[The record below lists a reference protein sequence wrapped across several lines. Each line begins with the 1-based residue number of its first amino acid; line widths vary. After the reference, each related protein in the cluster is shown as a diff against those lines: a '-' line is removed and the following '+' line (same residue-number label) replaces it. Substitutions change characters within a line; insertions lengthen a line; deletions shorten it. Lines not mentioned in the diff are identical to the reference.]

1 MLKKPVSGRGK
12 PCLEYARTTGRRDLP
27 VHVPPAGSVTLLH
40 RRPAELNAIPA
51 LKVGA
56 AVKTGQ
62 RLALYGDA
70 AGYVTVPVTGAI
82 ASLAPFEGNFGR
94 RYTAVTITVDPQE
107 TFDEQFAAARSE
119 VTLATASAFLAAAP
133 GLPPLQEMGN
143 ADRPLKTLVVCGIDD
158 DLLVFTQQHV
168 LSARAHDI
176 EKGIHLL
183 KEMAGFED
191 VVILT
196 PREAVQG
203 YGRIG
208 GRVMGVATT
217 YPHTLPELVM
227 AEVFGR
233 VVPAGRTCGDLGY
246 CFMRAEAVASIG
258 AAFDTGRIPAAK
270 TLTVITKD
278 GVGRL
283 AETTVGTPID
293 VVLKHFGVALE
304 EGDRL
309 VLGGPMRGTAAY
321 SPEQP
326 VRPDTD
332 AVMVLDSAHAADV
345 SEYPCVNCGDCVRVC
360 PARIQVNLLVCY
372 LEAGKYQDAEEA
384 YDLLSCV
391 ECGLCSYVC
400 VSKIPILQ
408 YITLAKY
415 ELTRARQAEGTNA

>member
-12 PCLEYARTTGRRDLP
+12 PCLEYARTTGRLDLP

-133 GLPPLQEMGN
+133 GLPPLHEMGN

-183 KEMAGFED
+183 KEIAGFED

-233 VVPAGRTCGDLGY
+233 VVPAGRTCGDLGF

>member
-1 MLKKPVSGRGK
+1 MLKKPLSGRGK
-12 PCLEYARTTGRRDLP
+12 PCLEYARATGRLDRP
-27 VHVPPAGSVTLLH
+27 VRIPPAGSVTLLH
-40 RRPAELNAIPA
+40 RRPAERNAIPS

-62 RLALYGDA
+62 RLALYDEA
-70 AGYVTVPVTGAI
+70 SGYVTTPVTGAI
-82 ASLAPFEGNFGR
+82 TALAPFEGDFGR
-94 RYTAVTITVDPQE
+94 RYTAVTISADPQE
-107 TFDEQFAAARSE
+107 AFDEQFAAACSE
-119 VTLATASAFLAAAP
+119 ATLTTASAFLAAAP
-133 GLPPLQEMGN
+133 GLPPLQELGN
-143 ADRPLKTLVVCGIDD
+143 ADRPMKTLVVCAIDD
-158 DLLVFTQQHV
+158 DLLVVTQQHV
-168 LSARAHDI
+168 LAARTHDI
-176 EKGIHLL
+176 ERGIHRL
-183 KEMAGFED
+183 KEMAGFEE

-203 YGRIG
+203 YGSIG
-208 GRVMGVATT
+208 GRVMGVSNT
-217 YPHTLPELVM
+217 YPHALPELVM

-233 VVPAGRTCGDLGY
+233 VVPAGRTCGDLGF

-258 AAFDTGRIPAAK
+258 AAFDTGRIPTTK
-270 TLTVITKD
+270 TLTVIGKD
-278 GVGRL
+278 GLGRL
-283 AETTVGTPID
+283 VETTVGTPIA
-293 VVLKHFGVALE
+293 VVLKHFDITLE

-326 VRPDTD
+326 VRPDTE
-332 AVMVLDSAHAADV
+332 AVMVLDAARAAAV
-345 SEYPCVNCGDCVRVC
+345 SDYPCINCGECVRVC

-391 ECGLCSYVC
+391 GCGLCSYVC

>member
-1 MLKKPVSGRGK
+1 MLKKPVPGHGK
-12 PCLEYARTTGRRDLP
+12 PCLEYARTTGRLDRP

-40 RRPAELNAIPA
+40 RRPAERKAIPA
-51 LKVGA
+51 LKVGDT
-56 AVKTGQ
+56 VKTGQ
-62 RLALYGDA
+62 KITLYDDA
-70 AGYVTVPVTGAI
+70 TGYVTATVTGAI
-82 ASLAPFEGNFGR
+82 ASLSPFEGDFGR
-94 RYTAVTITVDPQE
+94 QYTAITISVDPQE
-107 TFDEQFAAARSE
+107 APDEQFAAARSE
-119 VTLATASAFLAAAP
+119 ATLSTASAFLASAP
-133 GLPPLQEMGN
+133 GLPPLQDLGN
-143 ADRPLKTLVVCGIDD
+143 TDRPVKTLVVCGIDD
-158 DLLVFTQQHV
+158 DLLVFTQQYV
-168 LSARAHDI
+168 LRARAHDI

-203 YGRIG
+203 YGHIG

-233 VVPAGRTCGDLGY
+233 VVPAGRTCGDLGF